1 MERDAPKTASTLTQ
15 RSRSISTTGLVAS
28 ETVWR
33 CECLEVMPWVAVRDR
48 VLSGRLLR
56 QLEEPQTGQ
65 RGEVLETGA
74 PVVIE
79 NVTEVS

>member
-1 MERDAPKTASTLTQ
+1 
-15 RSRSISTTGLVAS
+15 
-28 ETVWR
+28 
-33 CECLEVMPWVAVRDR
+33 MPWVAVRDR

-65 RGEVLETGA
+65 RWEVLETGA